1 MASGRLAAAVVPSGR
16 TQLVY
21 NNSSGGPVS
30 ATILTKSL
38 DATTDAQVSMAI
50 DSATVSP
57 ELETQIDTT
66 SRNFETTPLVF
77 FNSGVTAV
85 DGAMVMQN
93 NTNFAVINDGGT
105 DYSLNGKFSAAAYL
119 LPNVTG
125 GAKDFN
131 PSNRPIPF
139 LNTNTIISVAPDTY
153 AADYPY
159 HWKTQWNDNTPAS
172 YSGTANLAYYGEGF
186 TCDPYTDSN
195 PFWSLNSSRYMSWGF
210 IQNANGSIYNNS
222 ETSGSWY
229 YQQISGSQQ
238 QTFYKTPLMARGG
251 VLGYGSNS
259 TSAVS
264 FQIYKGWKY
273 LTNDANYL
281 KPNNSTS
288 STTKLTITFTFTGS
302 NFDGGSLKWVE
313 YNPHVDKVYACFWED
328 GGFVMME
335 MDGPKLEALFA
346 EHQNSSKTTNYPNI
360 AAAVSGLGDLN
371 PFTDITS
378 SMPSGWDRTNNN
390 WRMSPTWR
398 VADKLW
404 YVNEGSSNNPLAST
418 NHGWVTSDFKTWT
431 EVTGTSY
438 YNQVIDSNTSVFSDA
453 DSTDKRVGNF
463 SSVAQSG
470 RLETDVTFSE
480 IERTGLVLS
489 NNDKLYVKNSGTVD
503 VNIQVMGFEE
513 GS

>member
-21 NNSSGGPVS
+21 TNSSGGAVS

-38 DATTDAQVSMAI
+38 DTTTDAQVSMAI

-57 ELETQIDTT
+57 ELTTQIDTT

-77 FNSGVTAV
+77 FNSGVSAV
-85 DGAMVMQN
+85 DGEMVMQDS
-93 NTNFAVINDGGT
+93 TTFAVINDGGSP
-105 DYSLNGKFSAAAYL
+105 YSLNGKHSAAAYL

-131 PSNRPIPF
+131 PSGKHIPF
-139 LNTNTIISVAPDTY
+139 LNSSTLYSVTPAVY

-159 HWKTQWNDNTPAS
+159 HWKIQWNDNTPAS
-172 YSGTANLAYYGEGF
+172 YAQQQSLNYTGEGF

-195 PFWSLNSSRYMSWGF
+195 PFWSLNSSRYMGWGYVS
-210 IQNANGSIYNNS
+210 NTNGNMYESQES
-222 ETSGSWY
+222 SSSWY
-229 YQQISGSQQ
+229 YQHIGGSQQ

-251 VLGYGSNS
+251 VLGYGSTS
-259 TSAVS
+259 TSQVS
-264 FQIYKGWKY
+264 FQIYKGW
-273 LTNDANYL
+273 TTADANNYL
-281 KPNNSTS
+281 KPDNNTGSGQ
-288 STTKLTITFTFTGS
+288 KLTISFTFSST

-313 YNPHVDKVYACFWED
+313 YNPHADKVYACFWED

-335 MDGPKLEALFA
+335 MDGPKLEALFIA
-346 EHQNSSKTTNYPNI
+346 HQTSSKTTDYTDI
-360 AAAVSGLGDLN
+360 AAAVTGLGAEN

-378 SMPSGWDRTNNN
+378 SMPSSWDRTNNN

-398 VADKLW
+398 VGDRLW
-404 YVNEGSSNNPLAST
+404 YVNEGSSTNPLAST
-418 NHGWVTSDFKTWT
+418 NHGWTTSDFKTWT

-438 YNQVIDSNTSVFSDA
+438 YENIINSDTSVISDS

-463 SSVAQSG
+463 NAVAKSG

-489 NNDKLYVKNSGTVD
+489 NNDKLYVKNSGSVD
-503 VNIQVMGFEE
+503 ANIQVMGFEE